1 MHYDYDFM
9 LTLFQS
15 DTKKRI
21 RKKIIIHF
29 MENKK
34 RKEFCVIESMLML
47 KERAKKNEM
56 KKRPD
61 A

>member
-21 RKKIIIHF
+21 REKIIIHF
-29 MENKK
+29 MENIK
-34 RKEFCVIESMLML
+34 KEFCVIESMLML
-47 KERAKKNEM
+47 KERAKKG
-56 KKRPD
+56 
-61 A
+61 